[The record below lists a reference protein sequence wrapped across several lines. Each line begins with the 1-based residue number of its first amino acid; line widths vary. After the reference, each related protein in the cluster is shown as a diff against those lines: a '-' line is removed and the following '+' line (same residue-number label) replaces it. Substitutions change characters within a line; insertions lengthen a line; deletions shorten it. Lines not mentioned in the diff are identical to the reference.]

1 MCFKK
6 ALFLLFPFIWSCVP
20 SRIIVDNPDLVSKY
34 YFERKIESYKKKQN
48 LTLYEKRNLI
58 QLEVQYAFGF
68 ILEKSD
74 RIINEDY
81 HTGISLAKKAYPY
94 FQNAIDLT
102 ISNLKEEYPEI
113 ESWLV
118 GEVTDLNFKKKN
130 MFDLYWLAAGYG
142 GSIKS
147 SRGNPYEILNINK
160 IKTILYAGL
169 ETYPDWN
176 SGAIYSAMMSYMIS
190 RPDLS
195 GQALQDSID
204 KYYALSLNATDS
216 LDASIFVS
224 YAEGVDIKKQN
235 KKDFIHRL
243 GLVKKIKTKDNKEFQ
258 IQNLLAQ
265 DRADWL
271 LSRKDE
277 YFFE

>member
-6 ALFLLFPFIWSCVP
+6 ALFILIPFVCSCVP
-20 SRIIVDNPDLVSKY
+20 TRIIVKNPDLVSKY
-34 YFERKIESYKKKQN
+34 YFERKIKSYKQKQN

-58 QLEVQYAFGF
+58 QLEVQYGFGF
-68 ILEKSD
+68 ILEQSD

-81 HTGISLAKKAYPY
+81 HAGISLSKKAHPY

-102 ISNLKEEYPEI
+102 ISNLKKNYPEI
-113 ESWLV
+113 ESWLL
-118 GEVTDLNFKKKN
+118 GEGFDIEFKKED

-160 IKTILYAGL
+160 IKKVLYAAL
-169 ETYPDWN
+169 KTHPDWN
-176 SGAIYSAMMSYMIS
+176 YGAIYSAMMSYMIS

-204 KYYALSLNATDS
+204 RYYALSLDATDS
-216 LDASIFVS
+216 LDASVFVI

-235 KKDFIHRL
+235 KEDFIRRL
-243 GLVKKIKTKDNKEFQ
+243 ELVKKIKTKSNKEFQ

-271 LSRKDE
+271 LSRKDD